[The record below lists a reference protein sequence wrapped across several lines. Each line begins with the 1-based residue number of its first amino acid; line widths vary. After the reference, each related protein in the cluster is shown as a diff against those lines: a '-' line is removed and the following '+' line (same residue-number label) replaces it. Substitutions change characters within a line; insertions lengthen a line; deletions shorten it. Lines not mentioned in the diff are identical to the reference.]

1 MPGEELLMQ
10 AALGDICSPITAL
23 INSLGGIITAI
34 IGAITSI
41 CAFPTAVVDNLT
53 ALCGLPTA
61 VVDNL
66 TALCG
71 LPTAVVDNLTALCGL
86 PTAVVDNLTALCGL
100 PTAMLEVPNIWLDY
114 LFNSAVMSSCFDSF
128 ATVVWNTLCPCSVGE
143 QCVFSLV
150 PCSIPLPASMFGL

>member
-1 MPGEELLMQ
+1 VKKMPGEELLMQ

-86 PTAVVDNLTALCGL
+86 PTAV
-100 PTAMLEVPNIWLDY
+100 LEVPNIWLDY